1 MNRLMRV
8 FAAKISGEK
17 MELDP
22 LEARLVMPES
32 AAALRQLAEDIRNV
46 ARASSVFSM
55 VHGIIGV
62 VEDHLCAR
70 ARVIELRKEREYEPM
85 KSPPEERKHDG

>member
-1 MNRLMRV
+1 MRV

-22 LEARLVMPES
+22 PEVGEEWFKKARLVMPES

-70 ARVIELRKEREYEPM
+70 ARIIELRK
-85 KSPPEERKHDG
+85 PEERKHDG